1 MVPTDLSP
9 KSGGKGPSLK
19 QLLFC
24 MFNSFSFLAISVGVE
39 RFRIRQIGGT
49 NGVWGILVCKLRLRD
64 VSANSL
70 VFYFAWPREKKIKSR
85 KRQKTRKWTLT

>member
-24 MFNSFSFLAISVGVE
+24 MFNSFSFLATSVGVE

-49 NGVWGILVCKLRLRD
+49 NGVWGILVCKLRMRD
-64 VSANSL
+64 VSANFL
-70 VFYFAWPREKKIKSR
+70 VFDLSKKEKIKSR
-85 KRQKTRKWTLT
+85 KRQKTRKWTHK

>member
-70 VFYFAWPREKKIKSR
+70 VFDLSKREKN
-85 KRQKTRKWTLT
+85 QKQETAKN